1 MSQQEAWLAMDARRR
16 AKRRAQWRD
25 SKRRMRMRDGHPPL
39 GYLHALRCDGPHT
52 WASGACRPIPVYRNE
67 ADFDIHPV
75 AGSGR
80 PLVASKP

>member
-1 MSQQEAWLAMDARRR
+1 MNEREAWLAMDARRR

-25 SKRRMRMRDGHPPL
+25 SKRRIRARAGVV
-39 GYLHALRCDGPHT
+39 GFLHALRCDGPHT